1 MQSILS
7 SRAWLGLFL
16 ALFVAYF
23 LGLFVPLM
31 NEDASHHANIALH
44 MVQTHNYLNLVDDN
58 GLDYLDKPH
67 LHFWL
72 SALSFNIFGVNTIA
86 YKIPALLATLLGL
99 FSTYK
104 LTKRL
109 YDHETGLLAT
119 IIYASAQAQFLAN
132 NDVRMDALLT
142 ASIIFAT
149 WQLIELSQSGRWFNY
164 VLAPL
169 GLAMAFT
176 TKGMIGLVMP
186 LVALF
191 FMLIYQR
198 NWKMMFNVRWLA
210 VAVLFCLFIAPCV
223 YAYYQQ
229 YDMHPE
235 KVVRGMKNV
244 SGVKFILW
252 KQNTERFDGKSWGT
266 GHKDYFFFF
275 HTLLWAFLPFCL
287 LTYVAFF
294 KRIVFFWKT
303 KFSFVEGYEALSA
316 GTILVIFIIISM
328 AGYQLPH
335 YLNILFP
342 FFAII
347 TASLL
352 TKAYQQ
358 AEQGEIKIYLRIQY
372 FVIGAIA
379 VILVLLNFWCFPLT
393 FWWVI
398 VPAVVLLLVL
408 VRVLFTQRQQLNK
421 LVMVSV
427 LMAALTNVLLNGSVY
442 QHLLNYQG
450 GIGLAQVVNRQ
461 HIPKEKISNYVLHS
475 SAFNF
480 YTQHITPFASVNGI
494 KRRLDK
500 GEDVWIFTSEEK
512 RPELVQGGLIFGRE
526 YIDVEYGITR
536 LTKDFLNP
544 RTRHDVVTTDRL
556 IHITGY
562 RK

>member
-109 YDHETGLLAT
+109 YNHETGSLAT
-119 IIYASAQAQFLAN
+119 VIYASAQAQFLAN

-164 VLAPL
+164 ILAPL

-294 KRIVFFWKT
+294 KRIAFFWKNR
-303 KFSFVEGYEALSA
+303 FSFVEGYEALSA

-358 AEQGEIKIYLRIQY
+358 AAQGEMTIYLRIQY

-398 VPAVVLLLVL
+398 VPAVVLLLIL

-421 LVMVSV
+421 LVMASV
-427 LMAALTNVLLNGSVY
+427 LMAALTNVLLNGSIY

-461 HIPKEKISNYVLHS
+461 HIPKENISNYVLHS

-480 YTQHITPFASVNGI
+480 YTQHITPFASINGI
-494 KRRLDK
+494 KLRLDK

-526 YIDVEYGITR
+526 YSDVEYGITR

-544 RTRHDVVTTDRL
+544 RTRHKVVTTDRL